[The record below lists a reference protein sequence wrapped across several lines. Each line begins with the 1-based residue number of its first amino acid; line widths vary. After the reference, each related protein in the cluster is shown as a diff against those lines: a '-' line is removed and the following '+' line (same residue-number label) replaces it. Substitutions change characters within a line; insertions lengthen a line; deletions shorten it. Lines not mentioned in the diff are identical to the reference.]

1 MQTDA
6 FANYR
11 TGYQAQNLTPIFEL
25 YEDQIVDNQTLLEL
39 IKENIRLS
47 AEYIKP
53 DSLNG
58 LSADEIDIVKRYL
71 TDYNRDYVGFFSRI
85 FGPKYQE
92 YEGKEIMVT
101 GYTFYRNWN
110 AE

>member
-1 MQTDA
+1 
-6 FANYR
+6 
-11 TGYQAQNLTPIFEL
+11 
-25 YEDQIVDNQTLLEL
+25 LEL
-39 IKENIRLS
+39 IKENIRFS

>member
-1 MQTDA
+1 
-6 FANYR
+6 
-11 TGYQAQNLTPIFEL
+11 
-25 YEDQIVDNQTLLEL
+25 
-39 IKENIRLS
+39 
-47 AEYIKP
+47 
-53 DSLNG
+53 LNG
-58 LSADEIDIVKRYL
+58 LSADEIDIGKRYL
-71 TDYNRDYVGFFSRI
+71 TDYNRDYVGFFSRV